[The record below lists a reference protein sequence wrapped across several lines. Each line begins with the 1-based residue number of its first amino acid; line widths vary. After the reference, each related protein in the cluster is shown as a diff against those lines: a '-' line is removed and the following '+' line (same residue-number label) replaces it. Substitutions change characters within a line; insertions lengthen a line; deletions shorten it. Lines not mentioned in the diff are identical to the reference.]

1 MPYTLK
7 SCNRRHAWC
16 GRCNADA
23 QDSLSDAMIGNVN
36 GLRDID
42 SGTKRELSDALMGRR
57 HLPSSRQE
65 LIAKARDNAT

>member
-23 QDSLSDAMIGNVN
+23 QDSLSTAMIGNVN
-36 GLRDID
+36 GLRDV
-42 SGTKRELSDALMGRR
+42 SRASKEELSAALMGRR
-57 HLPSSRQE
+57 HLPDVRRAAIE
-65 LIAKARDNAT
+65 KARGEN